1 MWAQEK
7 SESLKYQFKE
17 KEVGFFIFS
26 KQSLDNLRNF
36 DMKLQ
41 SKLSLVFIA
50 EIIHLHLYKKEHTW
64 ARESFGVGR
73 VGWYP
78 IYPLQKELNRFL
90 KIDLRTFFV

>member
-1 MWAQEK
+1 
-7 SESLKYQFKE
+7 
-17 KEVGFFIFS
+17 
-26 KQSLDNLRNF
+26 
-36 DMKLQ
+36 MKLQ

-50 EIIHLHLYKKEHTW
+50 EIIHLNLYKKNIHGQ
-64 ARESFGVGR
+64 ESHFGVGR